1 MTETT
6 EILSMVQRKDFRPF
20 SYFRGT
26 LIDGEKVYHSP
37 TEITEMTERL
47 RMALSKHFRPFCYFR
62 GTSKDGVSDTIVPR
76 KGQKQ
81 QKFSA

>member
-6 EILSMVQRKDFRPF
+6 ERLRMAQSKKFR
-20 SYFRGT
+20 YFRRT
-26 LIDGEKVYHSP
+26 LKDGENVYHSP

-62 GTSKDGVSDTIVPR
+62 GTSKDGVSDTIVPQ